1 MHTCKHLFL
10 LRPCRRP
17 VNIASRR
24 SVRRPDM
31 HVIFDGLALQRLE
44 RADPTSVVLGNA
56 GAAAF
61 QRRLA
66 SELAAMARAVENLQS
81 AFHRDIISARI
92 RSFQRSPTSLELS
105 SNNLGTPKSFR
116 LLVVLW
122 EAREV
127 GALEKTLTSIMRKCT
142 PMPHT
147 ADCLTCTERFST
159 MSMVTVEG
167 CGHMI
172 CKRCMQGYIKM
183 KLEESAWPIL
193 CPICA
198 TESESQRK
206 RQGILV
212 CVLKYSAANAPK

>member
-1 MHTCKHLFL
+1 M
-10 LRPCRRP
+10 
-17 VNIASRR
+17 
-24 SVRRPDM
+24 RRPDM

-66 SELAAMARAVENLQS
+66 PELAAMQRAVESLQS
-81 AFHRDIISARI
+81 AFHRDTLSALI
-92 RSFQRSPTSLELS
+92 GSFNRSPTSLQLS
-105 SNNLGTPKSFR
+105 RNDLSTPKSFR

-127 GALEKTLTSIMRKCT
+127 EALGKTLTSIMRKCT
-142 PMPHT
+142 PTPHT
-147 ADCLTCTERFST
+147 ADCLICTDRFST

-167 CGHMI
+167 CGHMM

-193 CPICA
+193 CPICT

-212 CVLKYSAANAPK
+212 CALKYSTANASK

>member
-1 MHTCKHLFL
+1 MRTCEHLL
-10 LRPCRRP
+10 LLHPCQRP
-17 VNIASRR
+17 VNIATRR

-31 HVIFDGLALQRLE
+31 HVMFDGLALQRLE
-44 RADPTSVVLGNA
+44 RAEPTSVVLGNA

-66 SELAAMARAVENLQS
+66 PELAAMARAVESLQS
-81 AFHRDIISARI
+81 AFHRDILSTRL
-92 RSFQRSPTSLELS
+92 RSFQRSPMSLQLPR
-105 SNNLGTPKSFR
+105 NPKSFR

-127 GALEKTLTSIMRKCT
+127 GALGKTLTSIMRKCT
-142 PMPHT
+142 PVPNT
-147 ADCLTCTERFST
+147 AECLTCTERFST

-167 CGHMI
+167 CGHMM
-172 CKRCMQGYIKM
+172 CKRCMQGYVKM

-206 RQGILV
+206 RQGIFI
-212 CVLKYSAANAPK
+212 CVLKYSAANASK

>member
-1 MHTCKHLFL
+1 MKITT
-10 LRPCRRP
+10 
-17 VNIASRR
+17 RR
-24 SVRRPDM
+24 SVRRPEM

-66 SELAAMARAVENLQS
+66 PDLAAMERAVESVQS
-81 AFHRDIISARI
+81 AFHRNVMSAHI
-92 RSFQRSPTSLELS
+92 RSLQRSPAPLPPSR
-105 SNNLGTPKSFR
+105 NNLSTPKSFR

-127 GALEKTLTSIMRKCT
+127 EALGKTLPSIMRKCI
-142 PMPHT
+142 PMPRT
-147 ADCLTCTERFST
+147 ADCLTCTDRFST

-167 CGHMI
+167 CGHMM
-172 CKRCMQGYIKM
+172 CKRCMHDYIKL
-183 KLEESAWPIL
+183 KLKESAWPIL
-193 CPICA
+193 CPICT

-212 CVLKYSAANAPK
+212 CVLKHSAANASK

>member
-1 MHTCKHLFL
+1 
-10 LRPCRRP
+10 
-17 VNIASRR
+17 
-24 SVRRPDM
+24 M

-66 SELAAMARAVENLQS
+66 SELAAMERAVESVQS
-81 AFHRDIISARI
+81 AFHRETVAAHI
-92 RSFQRSPTSLELS
+92 RSLQRSPAPIQVSRDNLS
-105 SNNLGTPKSFR
+105 TPKSFR

-127 GALEKTLTSIMRKCT
+127 EALGKTLTSIMRKCI

-167 CGHMI
+167 CGHMM
-172 CKRCMQGYIKM
+172 CKGCMQGYIKM

-198 TESESQRK
+198 TEGESQKK

-212 CVLKYSAANAPK
+212 CVRRYSATNASK

>member
-1 MHTCKHLFL
+1 M
-10 LRPCRRP
+10 
-17 VNIASRR
+17 
-24 SVRRPDM
+24 RRPDM

-66 SELAAMARAVENLQS
+66 PELAAMQRAVESLQS
-81 AFHRDIISARI
+81 AFHRDVISARI
-92 RSFQRSPTSLELS
+92 GSLQHSPASLQLS
-105 SNNLGTPKSFR
+105 KNNLNTPKSFR

-122 EAREV
+122 EAREAE
-127 GALEKTLTSIMRKCT
+127 ALGRTLASIMRKCT

-147 ADCLTCTERFST
+147 ADCLICTDRFST

-167 CGHMI
+167 CGHMM

-183 KLEESAWPIL
+183 KLAEGAWPIL
-193 CPICA
+193 CPVCK
-198 TESESQRK
+198 TESESQKK

-212 CVLKYSAANAPK
+212 CVLKYSAANATK

>member
-1 MHTCKHLFL
+1 MRTCEQPFL
-10 LRPCRRP
+10 LHPCHRP
-17 VNIASRR
+17 VNIATRR
-24 SVRRPDM
+24 SVRHPDL
-31 HVIFDGLALQRLE
+31 HIIFDGLALQRLE

-66 SELAAMARAVENLQS
+66 PELAAMARAVEGLQS
-81 AFHRDIISARI
+81 AFHRDILSARI
-92 RSFQRSPTSLELS
+92 RSLQRSPTSLDLS
-105 SNNLGTPKSFR
+105 KNSPSTPKSFR

-127 GALEKTLTSIMRKCT
+127 GALGKTLTSIMRKCT

-147 ADCLTCTERFST
+147 ADCLTCTERFSI

-167 CGHMI
+167 CGHMM
-172 CKRCMQGYIKM
+172 CKRCLQGYIKM

-198 TESESQRK
+198 TESESQKK

-212 CVLKYSAANAPK
+212 CVLEYSAANASK